1 MGGLP
6 LGTPRHHRHGG
17 PLPRRPA
24 NATRANPAPPKLWRE
39 GDAPLP
45 LHGVLVSVSRGCPPV
60 RGMSL
65 TRYAPF
71 RRSPAPVIADR
82 PAAPRLACVRP
93 AASVH
98 PEPGSNSSLYNTTF
112 VFFPCTG
119 RSFPRPEGAGSAG
132 PARASFFRF
141 NELPP
146 IRGGGTE
153 APFPNGTAK
162 VALFAGFPNFSR
174 TFFRLFSV
182 FFRFSPACHALSD
195 IFTRMPPLSSA
206 SPGRGTHPQGQTT
219 GKHGIAPRH
228 IPWARN
234 GHTTGRQRFVHLYYI

>member
-1 MGGLP
+1 
-6 LGTPRHHRHGG
+6 
-17 PLPRRPA
+17 
-24 NATRANPAPPKLWRE
+24 
-39 GDAPLP
+39 
-45 LHGVLVSVSRGCPPV
+45 
-60 RGMSL
+60 MSL

-119 RSFPRPEGAGSAG
+119 RDFCPRPEGAGTAG

-146 IRGGGTE
+146 IRGGSPR
-153 APFPNGTAK
+153 APFRNGTAK

-174 TFFRLFSV
+174 TFFRLFS
-182 FFRFSPACHALSD
+182 FFSIFNRLPPHFPTFLPACHR
-195 IFTRMPPLSSA
+195 FPPLPRGA
-206 SPGRGTHPQGQTT
+206 ERICKGRQRHKTSPCDTFAKIRDT
-219 GKHGIAPRH
+219 R
-228 IPWARN
+228 RE
-234 GHTTGRQRFVHLYYI
+234 TGRQRFVHLYYI

>member
-1 MGGLP
+1 MLIRRVLSKRHAWRLLPPAKSGSTPVGRTPARGMAGSEFLPLSNIPHCCLPEESGPCLSPSVGGLP

-93 AASVH
+93 AASDH
-98 PEPGSNSSLYNTTF
+98 PEPGSNSSLYN
-112 VFFPCTG
+112 
-119 RSFPRPEGAGSAG
+119 
-132 PARASFFRF
+132 
-141 NELPP
+141 
-146 IRGGGTE
+146 I
-153 APFPNGTAK
+153 
-162 VALFAGFPNFSR
+162 
-174 TFFRLFSV
+174 
-182 FFRFSPACHALSD
+182 
-195 IFTRMPPLSSA
+195 
-206 SPGRGTHPQGQTT
+206 
-219 GKHGIAPRH
+219 
-228 IPWARN
+228 
-234 GHTTGRQRFVHLYYI
+234 YYK

>member
-1 MGGLP
+1 
-6 LGTPRHHRHGG
+6 
-17 PLPRRPA
+17 
-24 NATRANPAPPKLWRE
+24 
-39 GDAPLP
+39 
-45 LHGVLVSVSRGCPPV
+45 
-60 RGMSL
+60 MSL

-174 TFFRLFSV
+174 TFFRLFR
-182 FFRFSPACHALSD
+182 FFFDFPPPAPHFSTFYPACRRLSPRSSGARNASAQESNGTAPRPEFQWHATGQRSRAPHGGTD
-195 IFTRMPPLSSA
+195 WGTS
-206 SPGRGTHPQGQTT
+206 GRNRHRRRTDMRET
-219 GKHGIAPRH
+219 GKEGKPPPRRHSRARSRENHGTR
-228 IPWARN
+228 
-234 GHTTGRQRFVHLYYI
+234 TGTDGGSGKNLKKRYF

>member
-146 IRGGGTE
+146 IRGGAPR
-153 APFPNGTAK
+153 APFRNGTAK
-162 VALFAGFPNFSR
+162 VALFAGFAKLLLTFFHFFRNFSGSAR
-174 TFFRLFSV
+174 IYRAHMGSTPPPQPDFNG
-182 FFRFSPACHALSD
+182 
-195 IFTRMPPLSSA
+195 PPLC
-206 SPGRGTHPQGQTT
+206 PDT
-219 GKHGIAPRH
+219 GERP
-228 IPWARN
+228 
-234 GHTTGRQRFVHLYYI
+234 

>member
-1 MGGLP
+1 
-6 LGTPRHHRHGG
+6 
-17 PLPRRPA
+17 
-24 NATRANPAPPKLWRE
+24 
-39 GDAPLP
+39 
-45 LHGVLVSVSRGCPPV
+45 
-60 RGMSL
+60 MSL

-119 RSFPRPEGAGSAG
+119 RSFPPAGGGRLCRPRSG
-132 PARASFFRF
+132 FLLRF

-146 IRGGGTE
+146 IRGGAPR

-162 VALFAGFPNFSR
+162 VALFAGFPNFLR

-182 FFRFSPACHALSD
+182 FFDFPPPATHFPTFLPACHR
-195 IFTRMPPLSSA
+195 FPPLPRGAARICKGRQQANTA
-206 SPGRGTHPQGQTT
+206 SPRDTSPGQ
-219 GKHGIAPRH
+219 A
-228 IPWARN
+228 
-234 GHTTGRQRFVHLYYI
+234 TGRTPYYIFIIYNTVLSVLCHTIIIYYAMACTGPEAAANIFSRIIFPNGNFQDEFSSGFLSEAV